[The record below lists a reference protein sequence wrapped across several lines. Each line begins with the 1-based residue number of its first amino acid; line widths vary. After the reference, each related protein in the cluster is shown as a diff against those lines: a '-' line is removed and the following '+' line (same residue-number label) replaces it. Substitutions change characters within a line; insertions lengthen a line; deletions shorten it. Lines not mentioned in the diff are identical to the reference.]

1 MSTQNNQSF
10 VPFAGTANKTIPG
23 LAQAPQAQ
31 ANAGYNPLNGIQS
44 LKADVYNKA
53 ASDSN
58 QGFQEGRILSRTSLN
73 KNLTYNGTNL
83 EQMITLLELVAE
95 ANSGFVHP
103 LCVAILNA
111 ADQGELT
118 LTPAALANVN
128 SAKEEFELN
137 KLKASYHDSITK
149 IAAMLQTLAQQADKD
164 PKEAIPNLSLT
175 KLALSM
181 QQNLLNTIQEH
192 TRGVVVALTRIQY
205 GLPDDDVV
213 GENRVVN
220 TGLITDILNL
230 CSKEFLERTPI
241 SNFNLYNASGAKH
254 LTVEQQYKVVQVLVA
269 QIASLANI
277 SRVSSAFES
286 ACNKIFN
293 VYNGDVDTKYS
304 FSEALISYKVEIK
317 GANPSAALFG
327 YENWSNSNNKDNANH
342 STVPVYSL
350 CNLSEAGSIINAQ
363 LVGTTIIFAVD
374 VVLNDGRTL
383 RNVFPSISND
393 DWDGFINKTKDIIKS
408 DYFFRSI
415 TLNSKQISFG
425 SSCFAEITSV
435 SGNTPDMYLVPENVE
450 GLSLKICSYALSP
463 EGLSLFLPDWYKK
476 NLQELKQYSTEWN
489 NKSVS
494 AQNVQLLKHFRK
506 RIECLVKGIL
516 SSDNDIPA
524 AFKSSASSKEEQ
536 QKKNISSLFGNR

>member
-44 LKADVYNKA
+44 LKADAYNKA

-73 KNLTYNGTNL
+73 KNLSYNGTNL
-83 EQMITLLELVAE
+83 EQMIALLELIAE
-95 ANSGFVHP
+95 VNAGLILP

-111 ADQGELT
+111 ADQGELI
-118 LTPAALANVN
+118 LTPKALANVN

-149 IAAMLQTLAQQADKD
+149 IAAMLQTLAEQADKN
-164 PKEAIPNLSLT
+164 PNEAISNFSYT

-192 TRGVVVALTRIQY
+192 TRGVAAALTRIQY
-205 GLPDDDVV
+205 GLPYDDVV
-213 GENRVVN
+213 GENRINN

-230 CSKEFLERTPI
+230 CSKEFLENTPI
-241 SNFNLYNASGAKH
+241 SNFNLYNVSGAKR
-254 LTVEQQYKVVQVLVA
+254 LTVEQQYNIARVLTCQV
-269 QIASLANI
+269 ASI
-277 SRVSSAFES
+277 SNTSCVSAGFEK

-327 YENWSNSNNKDNANH
+327 YENWSNANNKDNANH
-342 STVPVYSL
+342 SVVPVYSL
-350 CNLSEAGSIINAQ
+350 SNMSEAGCIIDAQ
-363 LVGTTIIFAVD
+363 LMGTTIAFITD
-374 VVLNDGRTL
+374 IVLNDGCVF
-383 RNVFPSISND
+383 RNIFSDITDADWAKIINDNKNIVKSNH
-393 DWDGFINKTKDIIKS
+393 
-408 DYFFRSI
+408 FFRDI

-425 SSCFAEITSV
+425 SSCFAEITCV
-435 SGNTPDMYLVPENVE
+435 SGNTPDMYLVPDNVE
-450 GLSLKICSYALSP
+450 GLSLKIRSYALSP
-463 EGLSLFLPDWYKK
+463 EGITLFLPDWYKK